1 MNKRIVVADK
11 HVPLPFVPIFPT
23 ITLWL
28 LLDRLSAPGWVW
40 GAVGMIV
47 AFLWV
52 TYIVDFFTRE
62 TRTPVWKEDL

>member
-1 MNKRIVVADK
+1 MSKRTVVDPK
-11 HVPLPFVPIFPT
+11 HGALSIIPFYQT

-28 LLDRLSAPGWVW
+28 LLDRLSASGIIW

-62 TRTPVWKEDL
+62 TRTPVWKEDS